1 MGPMLAPWTLLP
13 GYLFMKMMSFL
24 GAILYHCY
32 IIYAYNALGN
42 ICEHKINKNFGLNFC
57 EIWIETSP
65 FLNSHLVM
73 PYDIID

>member
-42 ICEHKINKNFGLNFC
+42 ICEHKINKNPQLNFC
-57 EIWIETSP
+57 EIFNQKRYITLPLIHIEA
-65 FLNSHLVM
+65 
-73 PYDIID
+73 